1 MPTADASLARS
12 WLRSFAAVMMGLI
25 VAFVVTFGIELINNR
40 IHPLALPPGA
50 DYHDRSALNAAK
62 AQLPATALVV
72 VVLEWFLA
80 ALSGA
85 WVATRIAR
93 GDHRPAWFLGV
104 TLVAGAVRNLLEF
117 PHPVWFWIAGLTF
130 YALGIGL
137 GARRGG
143 GAVRTAG

>member
-1 MPTADASLARS
+1 MQTDEATTVKG
-12 WLRSFAAVMMGLI
+12 WLRGFAAVMMGLI
-25 VAFVVTFGIELINNR
+25 VAFVVTFGIELINSR
-40 IHPLALPPGA
+40 IYPLALDPGA
-50 DYHDRSALNAAK
+50 DYYDRSVMNAAK
-62 AQLPATALVV
+62 AQLPAIALGI

-80 ALSGA
+80 GLTGA

-104 TLVAGAVRNLLEF
+104 VLVAGAVRNLLEF
-117 PHPVWFWIAGLTF
+117 PHPVWFWIAGLAL

-137 GARRGG
+137 GARHGG